1 MGKKMGGIDWAAI
14 DKQAKLDA
22 KKQKKAMAMDP
33 DAGKSKI
40 FQALNPTSL
49 WKKTSKEKAEEQD
62 DENIMVVEVRGAGG
76 LGAIAAEDMM
86 LERDEQGNVVQHQDD
101 EESESDDDGDL
112 ADFDPDTMDELTRKR
127 MERAREA
134 EEHRKVLRKRSMEV
148 KKVEQAAL
156 DKVLATIAKQ
166 KAAES
171 KKETISDKDVKA
183 TQKRLDEE
191 VDFGGFGFGD

>member
-1 MGKKMGGIDWAAI
+1 MQCAHMLTCTA
-14 DKQAKLDA
+14 LFS
-22 KKQKKAMAMDP
+22 P
-33 DAGKSKI
+33 LV
-40 FQALNPTSL
+40 ALNVNDATFS
-49 WKKTSKEKAEEQD
+49 
-62 DENIMVVEVRGAGG
+62 
-76 LGAIAAEDMM
+76 
-86 LERDEQGNVVQHQDD
+86 D